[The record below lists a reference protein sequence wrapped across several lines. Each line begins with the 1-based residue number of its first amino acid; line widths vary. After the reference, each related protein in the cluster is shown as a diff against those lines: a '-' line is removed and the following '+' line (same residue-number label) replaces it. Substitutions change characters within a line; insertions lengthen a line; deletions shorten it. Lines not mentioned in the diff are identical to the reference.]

1 METIHA
7 VFIISDTL
15 YAAPDRPH
23 PADPAHFLPITDML
37 IGIAIL
43 FGTVGCVVI
52 FRILYRKWKSGI
64 YRRNPSDILP
74 TQKKNLTE
82 YEKRMLAD
90 KINESRQG
98 NIKKSFA
105 GTVSSKGMIFVTI
118 GLIVLVV
125 LWVAYL
131 VSEKFHR

>member
-7 VFIISDTL
+7 VFIINDTL

-23 PADPAHFLPITDML
+23 PTDPAHFLPITDML

-52 FRILYRKWKSGI
+52 FRILYRKWKSQT
-64 YRRNPSDILP
+64 YRRNSSDILP

-118 GLIVLVV
+118 GLIVLVL